1 MKTIAKIIYT
11 VIVCK
16 FLIGIRERLM
26 TMVPIDPTKYLL
38 IEYFPEDDWALLY
51 GYADNLKKINQLMCD
66 MRDNGFDKMPYSRM
80 TVVHPLGNG
89 MFKNILTEEHIGPF
103 RLRGIT
109 KGRWYNIAQK
119 YGMRRDVIDSMCGM
133 K

>member
-38 IEYFPEDDWALLY
+38 IEYFPEGDWALLY
-51 GYADNLKKINQLMCD
+51 GYADNLKKNKPTYV
-66 MRDNGFDKMPYSRM
+66 RY
-80 TVVHPLGNG
+80 
-89 MFKNILTEEHIGPF
+89 
-103 RLRGIT
+103 
-109 KGRWYNIAQK
+109 A
-119 YGMRRDVIDSMCGM
+119 
-133 K
+133 